1 MKHLMLVCLVCFAV
15 VTLSAC
21 SDSGSSTATTQS
33 SAAMQPDTKD
43 MKK

>member
-21 SDSGSSTATTQS
+21 SDSGSTTSTQS